1 MNREVF
7 AIGEL
12 PHKIDHVGGLIKSA
26 SVAVNVLKVI
36 SRRVTVDLR
45 INYTSSSNHAIHRSW
60 HNSVRITLGRM

>member
-12 PHKIDHVGGLIKSA
+12 PHKIAQVGSHIKSA

-45 INYTSSSNHAIHRSW
+45 IIYSSSSNHAIHRSW
-60 HNSVRITLGRM
+60 HISVRITLCRM